1 MKMYVYILMQGLD
14 AAAKGYMQEAMSE
27 EGVFLL
33 ILRWCYCVG
42 SWDLFF
48 GSFFSWREEREDSSY
63 MRRNRYQKSTSHL

>member
-1 MKMYVYILMQGLD
+1 MYVYILMQGLD

-42 SWDLFF
+42 SWDYIFWQLFF
-48 GSFFSWREEREDSSY
+48 VEGGEGGLLL
-63 MRRNRYQKSTSHL
+63 HA

>member
-1 MKMYVYILMQGLD
+1 VKMYVYILMQGLD

-42 SWDLFF
+42 SWDI
-48 GSFFSWREEREDSSY
+48 
-63 MRRNRYQKSTSHL
+63 